1 MGAFLDAA
9 KVVGKAVLIALQRP
23 DNPAARVKNRLAVP
37 LHCPPEEWRERD
49 INRWLKEEFFSRHKA
64 NGAGG
69 WLRFVRYI
77 SVEFEEHNHLR
88 LVVMTKAFMRVNIDA
103 ELTDL
108 WHDQRTSSLT
118 LTVKSITLLGL
129 PILPQFL
136 SRWLTHLC
144 MSIAGFLFNPILFSN
159 GIFVRFS
166 AGIIRVD
173 LHQYFRECEHA
184 IVSRYFHDGAGKLTF
199 SFIIYGATTC
209 RGGITAKIH
218 ELSPP
223 AKERFAYR
231 SKDLARNSKQKW
243 FRWEDIWQLSLVA
256 AIAFSTVLLV
266 RQYLFLEMPEFSA
279 PWSFLTSLLVLFVS
293 LGIIN
298 LARWVYQFYW
308 QAKRKPIIFRAEEIR
323 YRIDR
328 IKRDIELEMHLFR
341 EETDAKQLEDDLF
354 RAGLHRQKV
363 VSMEERIEV
372 FSRELKIKYVLAY
385 IITIISE
392 YIAFRYF

>member
-1 MGAFLDAA
+1 MGALLDAA
-9 KVVGKAVLIALQRP
+9 KVVGKVMLEALQRP
-23 DNPAARVKNRLAVP
+23 DNLTARVKPRPAVP

-88 LVVMTKAFMRVNIDA
+88 LVVMTKAFMRINIDA

-166 AGIIRVD
+166 AGIIRLD
-173 LHQYFRECEHA
+173 LHRYFRECDHA
-184 IVSRYFHDGAGKLTF
+184 VVSRYFHDTAGKLTC
-199 SFIIYGATTC
+199 SFVIYGATTY

-223 AKERFAYR
+223 AKDRFAYR
-231 SKDLARNSKQKW
+231 TNNPTQSDTRKW
-243 FRWEDIWQLSLVA
+243 FRLEDIWQLSLVA
-256 AIAFSTVLLV
+256 AVAFVMVLLV
-266 RQYLFLEMPEFSA
+266 RQYVFPEIPEISVS
-279 PWSFLTSLLVLFVS
+279 WSFLTSLLALLIS
-293 LGIIN
+293 MGIIN
-298 LARWVYQFYW
+298 LARWVYQFYC

-341 EETDAKQLEDDLF
+341 KETNAEQLEDDLF

-363 VSMEERIEV
+363 ITLAERIEV
-372 FSRELKIKYVLAY
+372 FGRELKIKYALAY